1 MSSNTSAISD
11 AVQNGDEQLVVAL
24 VKEALSKGTP
34 ATSILDSGLVPG
46 IQRLGEL
53 FQNGE
58 VFLPEVLIS
67 CRAMDRGVA
76 ELKPFLGAGD
86 MHRKGRVIIG
96 TVEGD
101 LHDIGKNIVRL
112 MLECGGFEVIDLGV
126 DVPVNSFVEAV
137 RTHSPNILAMSALLT
152 ITMTNMPE
160 VLEAL
165 EQVGLRDRVRV
176 MIGGA
181 PITREYADQIG
192 AEGFAPDCA
201 SAVLE
206 AERLVGS

>member
-1 MSSNTSAISD
+1 MTWNASAISD
-11 AVQNGDEQLVVAL
+11 AVQNGDDQLVVRL
-24 VKEALSKGTP
+24 VKEALAQGAP
-34 ATSILDSGLVPG
+34 ATGILDSGLVPG

-53 FQNGE
+53 FQDGE

-67 CRAMDRGVA
+67 CRAMDRGVD
-76 ELKPFLGAGD
+76 ELKPFLAAGD
-86 MHRKGRVIIG
+86 MHKKGRILIG

-126 DVPVNSFVEAV
+126 DVPVASFVNAV
-137 RTHSPNILAMSALLT
+137 RTNSPDILAMSALLT

-160 VLEAL
+160 VLGAL
-165 EQVGLRDRVRV
+165 EKAGLRDRVRV

-201 SAVLE
+201 SAVIE
-206 AERLVGS
+206 AERLVKA

>member
-1 MSSNTSAISD
+1 MTWDASAISD
-11 AVQNGDEQLVVAL
+11 AVQNGDDQLVVKL
-24 VKEALSKGTP
+24 VKDALQHGTP
-34 ATSILDSGLVPG
+34 ATAILDSGLVPG

-53 FQNGE
+53 FQDGE

-67 CRAMDRGVA
+67 CRAMDRGVD
-76 ELKPFLGAGD
+76 EIKPLLSAAD
-86 MHRKGRVIIG
+86 VHKKGRIIIG

-126 DVPVNSFVEAV
+126 DVPVSCFVDAV
-137 RTHSPNILAMSALLT
+137 KTHSPDSLAMSALLT

-160 VLEAL
+160 VLAAL
-165 EQVGLRDRVRV
+165 EKAGLRDRVRV

-201 SAVLE
+201 SAVVE
-206 AERLVGS
+206 AERLVKA

>member
-1 MSSNTSAISD
+1 MTWNASAISD
-11 AVQNGDEQLVVAL
+11 AVQNGDDQLVVTL
-24 VKEALSKGTP
+24 VKEALAKGAP
-34 ATSILDSGLVPG
+34 ATGILDGGLVPG

-53 FQNGE
+53 FQDGE

-67 CRAMDRGVA
+67 CRAMDRGVE
-76 ELKPFLGAGD
+76 ELKPFLAAGD
-86 MHRKGRVIIG
+86 MHKKGRILIG

-126 DVPVNSFVEAV
+126 DVPVTSFVDAV
-137 RTHSPNILAMSALLT
+137 KTQAPDILAMSALLT

-160 VLEAL
+160 VLSAL
-165 EQVGLRDRVRV
+165 EKAGLRDRVRV

-201 SAVLE
+201 SAVIE
-206 AERLVGS
+206 AERLVKP

>member
-1 MSSNTSAISD
+1 MAWDRTTLAE
-11 AVQNGDEQLVVAL
+11 AVQNGDDEEA
-24 VKEALSKGTP
+24 VKMVREALAEGVP
-34 ATSILDSGLVPG
+34 ALQILDEALVPG

-53 FQNGE
+53 FTDGE
-58 VFLPEVLIS
+58 VFLPEVLIA

-76 ELKPFLGAGD
+76 ELKPHLQAGD
-86 MHRKGRVIIG
+86 VHRKGKIILG

-112 MLECGGFEVIDLGV
+112 MLECAGFEVIDLGV
-126 DVPVNSFVEAV
+126 DVPATTFVDAV
-137 RTHSPNILAMSALLT
+137 KEHAPDIVAMSALLT
-152 ITMTNMPE
+152 ITMTSMPE
-160 VLEAL
+160 VIELLQKA
-165 EQVGLRDRVRV
+165 GLRDRVSV

-192 AEGFAPDCA
+192 AEGFAEDCA

-206 AERLVGS
+206 AERLAAS

>member
-1 MSSNTSAISD
+1 MTWNASAVSD
-11 AVQNGDEQLVVAL
+11 AVQNGDDQLVVRL
-24 VKEALSKGTP
+24 VKEALAQGAP
-34 ATSILDSGLVPG
+34 ATGILDSGLVPG

-53 FQNGE
+53 FQDGE

-67 CRAMDRGVA
+67 CRAMDRGVD
-76 ELKPFLGAGD
+76 ELKPFLAAGD
-86 MHRKGRVIIG
+86 MHKKGRILIG

-126 DVPVNSFVEAV
+126 DVPVASFVNAV
-137 RTHSPNILAMSALLT
+137 RTNSPDILAMSALLT

-160 VLEAL
+160 VLGAL
-165 EQVGLRDRVRV
+165 EKAGLRDRVRV

-201 SAVLE
+201 SAVIE
-206 AERLVGS
+206 AERLVKA

>member
-1 MSSNTSAISD
+1 MTWNASAVSD
-11 AVQNGDEQLVVAL
+11 AVQNGDDQLVVQL
-24 VKEALSKGTP
+24 VKAALAQGVP
-34 ATSILDSGLVPG
+34 ATGILDSGLVPG

-53 FQNGE
+53 FQDGE

-67 CRAMDRGVA
+67 CRAMDRGVD
-76 ELKPFLGAGD
+76 ELKPFLAAGD
-86 MHRKGRVIIG
+86 MHKKGRILIG

-126 DVPVNSFVEAV
+126 DVPVASFVNAV
-137 RTHSPNILAMSALLT
+137 RTNSPDILAMSALLT

-160 VLEAL
+160 VLGAL
-165 EQVGLRDRVRV
+165 EKAGLRDRVRV

-201 SAVLE
+201 SAVIE
-206 AERLVGS
+206 AERLVKA

>member
-1 MSSNTSAISD
+1 MTWDASAISD
-11 AVQNGDEQLVVAL
+11 AVQNGDDQLVVKL
-24 VKEALSKGTP
+24 VKEALRQGTP
-34 ATSILDSGLVPG
+34 ATIILDSGLVPG

-53 FQNGE
+53 FQDGE

-67 CRAMDRGVA
+67 CRAMDRGVD
-76 ELKPFLGAGD
+76 EVKPFLSAAEV
-86 MHRKGRVIIG
+86 HKKGRVIIG

-126 DVPVNSFVEAV
+126 DVPVTSFVDAV
-137 RTHSPNILAMSALLT
+137 KTHSPDILAMSALLT

-160 VLEAL
+160 VLAAL
-165 EQVGLRDRVRV
+165 EKAGLRDRVRV

-201 SAVLE
+201 SAVVE
-206 AERLVGS
+206 AERLVKA

>member
-1 MSSNTSAISD
+1 MTWDASAISD
-11 AVQNGDEQLVVAL
+11 AVQNGDDQLVVKL
-24 VKEALSKGTP
+24 VKEALQHGTP
-34 ATSILDSGLVPG
+34 ATAILDSGLVPG

-53 FQNGE
+53 FQDGE

-67 CRAMDRGVA
+67 CRAMDRGVD
-76 ELKPFLGAGD
+76 EIKPLLSAAD
-86 MHRKGRVIIG
+86 VHKKGRIIIG

-126 DVPVNSFVEAV
+126 DVPVSSFVDAV
-137 RTHSPNILAMSALLT
+137 KTHSPDILAMSALLT

-160 VLEAL
+160 VLAAL
-165 EQVGLRDRVRV
+165 EKAGLRDRVRV

-181 PITREYADQIG
+181 PITREYADQSG

-201 SAVLE
+201 SAVVE
-206 AERLVGS
+206 AERLVKA

>member
-1 MSSNTSAISD
+1 MTWNASAISD
-11 AVQNGDEQLVVAL
+11 AVQNGDDQLVVQL
-24 VKEALSKGTP
+24 VREALAQGTP
-34 ATSILDSGLVPG
+34 ATGILDNGLVPG

-53 FQNGE
+53 FQDGE

-67 CRAMDRGVA
+67 CRAMDRGVD
-76 ELKPFLGAGD
+76 ELKPFLAAGD
-86 MHRKGRVIIG
+86 MHKKGRILIG

-126 DVPVNSFVEAV
+126 DVPVASFVNAV
-137 RTHSPNILAMSALLT
+137 RTNSPDILAMSALLT

-160 VLEAL
+160 VLSAL
-165 EQVGLRDRVRV
+165 EKAGLRDRVRV

-201 SAVLE
+201 SAVVE
-206 AERLVGS
+206 AERLVKA

>member
-1 MSSNTSAISD
+1 MTWDSTALAT
-11 AVQNGDEQLVVAL
+11 AVQNGEDDETVTRVKDAL
-24 VKEALSKGTP
+24 AAGVP
-34 ATSILDSGLVPG
+34 AMEILDSALVPG
-46 IQRLGEL
+46 IQQLGEA
-53 FQNGE
+53 FKDGE
-58 VFLPEVLIS
+58 VFLPEVLIA

-76 ELKPFLGAGD
+76 ELKPHLKSGD
-86 MHRKGRVIIG
+86 VHRKGRVVIG

-126 DVPVNSFVEAV
+126 DVPASRFVDAV
-137 RTHSPNILAMSALLT
+137 REHSPSIVAMSALLT

-160 VLEAL
+160 VIAAL
-165 EQVGLRDRVRV
+165 ESAGLRDRVNV

-192 AEGFAPDCA
+192 AEGFAEDCA
-201 SAVLE
+201 SAVQE
-206 AERLVGS
+206 AERLTVS

>member
-1 MSSNTSAISD
+1 MTWNASAVSD
-11 AVQNGDEQLVVAL
+11 AVQNGDDQLVVQL
-24 VKEALSKGTP
+24 VKEALAQGVP
-34 ATSILDSGLVPG
+34 ATGILDSGLVPG

-53 FQNGE
+53 FQDGE

-67 CRAMDRGVA
+67 CRAMDRGVD
-76 ELKPFLGAGD
+76 ELKPFLAVGD
-86 MHRKGRVIIG
+86 MHKKGRILIG

-126 DVPVNSFVEAV
+126 DVPVASFVNAV
-137 RTHSPNILAMSALLT
+137 RTNSPDILAMSALLT

-160 VLEAL
+160 VLSAL
-165 EQVGLRDRVRV
+165 EKAGLRDRVRV

-201 SAVLE
+201 SAVIE
-206 AERLVGS
+206 AERLVKA

>member
-1 MSSNTSAISD
+1 MTWNASAVSD
-11 AVQNGDEQLVVAL
+11 AVQNGDDQLVVQL
-24 VKEALSKGTP
+24 VKAALAQGVP
-34 ATSILDSGLVPG
+34 ATGILDSGLVPG
-46 IQRLGEL
+46 IQRLGAL
-53 FQNGE
+53 FQDGE

-67 CRAMDRGVA
+67 CRAMDRGVD
-76 ELKPFLGAGD
+76 ELKPFLAAGD
-86 MHRKGRVIIG
+86 MHKKGRILIG

-126 DVPVNSFVEAV
+126 DVPVASFVNAV
-137 RTHSPNILAMSALLT
+137 RTNSPDILAMSALLT

-160 VLEAL
+160 VLSAL
-165 EQVGLRDRVRV
+165 EKAGLRDRVRV

-201 SAVLE
+201 SAVIE
-206 AERLVGS
+206 AERLVKA